1 MAAITQKGERC
12 SHRISPEKVRE
23 MRVLRR
29 QGMNKTYIA
38 QKVEVSEDSVR
49 RYTCDIAPAVRG
61 KALSA
66 KDVTGLLMSW
76 N

>member
-1 MAAITQKGERC
+1 MKSQSTPDCILDSR
-12 SHRISPEKVRE
+12 

-66 KDVTGLLMSW
+66 KDVTGLLMGW